1 MIQTELTDVQGFR
14 TRWANAALQR
24 KVWSNYFLLPT
35 KLGRKSVSSEGWMG
49 RGTYMAYWHKR
60 QMRPTQLG
68 YAHAGL
74 REALQVETSISPRAS
89 RRLIQEN
96 AA

>member
-1 MIQTELTDVQGFR
+1 MELTDVQGFR
-14 TRWANAALQR
+14 TRWTNAALQR

-35 KLGRKSVSSEGWMG
+35 KLGWQSVSSEGWMG
-49 RGTYMAYWHKR
+49 LGTYMAYWPKR
-60 QMRPTQLG
+60 QMRPTQLR

-74 REALQVETSISPRAS
+74 REALQVETSISPRAR
-89 RRLIQEN
+89 RRLVQEN